1 MYLHDIVLGDQG
13 VKTVGGSGG
22 QTQSRDGKK
31 RVYLLDEKEQ
41 RNTSEKYVTEASP
54 SEEEKNELAP

>member
-31 RVYLLDEKEQ
+31 RVYLLDEKE